1 MNPTRPDPIR
11 SDPIRPDPSLSRPDL
26 LTVGLEKAILEYFPS
41 SPFQLSQLYLLRS
54 DL

>member
-11 SDPIRPDPSLSRPDL
+11 PDPIRPNLSRPDL